1 MNKKKGFIVGLFAIG
16 VIILIYPNAAQFI
29 NNQIQQSYAEDFH
42 AEAETTPT
50 TTKQKK
56 IEDAREC
63 NTAIFRND
71 EGLSD
76 PFTEGYNPHENPDC
90 SQVLKEGSLT
100 ADSQGNTTNI
110 DTFATLEIPKL
121 GLHIPI
127 LLGASDYT
135 LSQGIGQV
143 EGSSL
148 PVGGLN
154 SHTVLAGPRGMGT
167 KEMFRNLDELQP
179 GDVFYIH
186 TLDERLVYQV
196 ESSAV
201 ILPYE
206 TESLRVEEGKDLA
219 TLLTCHPYR
228 SNTHRL
234 VVYGVRR

>member
-1 MNKKKGFIVGLFAIG
+1 M
-16 VIILIYPNAAQFI
+16 
-29 NNQIQQSYAEDFH
+29 
-42 AEAETTPT
+42 
-50 TTKQKK
+50 KK

-148 PVGGLN
+148 PRWRPQFTYRTGGP
-154 SHTVLAGPRGMGT
+154 PRNGH
-167 KEMFRNLDELQP
+167 ERNVSKLRRTSTRGCLLYS
-179 GDVFYIH
+179 YIGR
-186 TLDERLVYQV
+186 TARL
-196 ESSAV
+196 SS
-201 ILPYE
+201 
-206 TESLRVEEGKDLA
+206 
-219 TLLTCHPYR
+219 
-228 SNTHRL
+228 
-234 VVYGVRR
+234 

>member
-1 MNKKKGFIVGLFAIG
+1 MNKKKGFIVILFAVG
-16 VIILIYPNAAQFI
+16 VIVVIYPHVAQFI
-29 NNQIQQSYAEDFH
+29 NNQIQHTYVDHFH
-42 AEAETTPT
+42 AEAETIPATL
-50 TTKQKK
+50 KLEK
-56 IEDAREC
+56 IKEAREC

-71 EGLSD
+71 DGLSD
-76 PFTEGYNPHENPDC
+76 PFTEGYNPLENTKC

-100 ADSQGNTTNI
+100 ADTKGNTTNI

-127 LLGASDYT
+127 LLGASDYA

-148 PVGGLN
+148 PVGGPN
-154 SHTVLAGPRGMGT
+154 THTVLAGHRGMGT

-186 TLDERLVYQV
+186 TLDERLVYKV
-196 ESSAV
+196 EGSAV
-201 ILPYE
+201 ILPHE
-206 TESLRVEEGKDLA
+206 TDSLRVKEGKDLA